1 MKNIRS
7 LVFLAAIA
15 SFSVACNPLE
25 DDSLRDKFIVNAGT
39 PITKAAL
46 SAAISVTQPF
56 SNGDGV
62 VMGDQCVVIKNKRPD
77 IGGAWHIGW
86 GIGEKILNTDH
97 DTLYYEANGK
107 FKIYYVGISENQIV
121 NSDTI
126 EVTVTNV
133 FDPWAG
139 YLTGAV
145 DKSNKTAAKTW
156 GFREVSWGSVCNMG
170 AHGGW
175 KYTSAGYTPESNF
188 AWWGSVSYAQAGD
201 QTMKF
206 EYNDSKMTTY
216 KADGSVKASGAF
228 GFIHNI
234 PEAGVLGTLVTTAPT
249 IGASYD
255 DCGQGS
261 NNNFYLLTLT
271 KDYITVYHN
280 GWGGAADW
288 DDCGWYAYFM
298 AKK

>member
-1 MKNIRS
+1 MKNIKS
-7 LVFLAAIA
+7 LVFLAVIA

-25 DDSLRDKFIVNAGT
+25 DDSLRDKFIVNEGT

-56 SNGDGV
+56 SNEDGV

-86 GIGEKILNTDH
+86 GIGEKILNTDQ

-107 FKIYYVGISENQIV
+107 FKIYYVGISENRIV
-121 NSDTI
+121 NSDTT

-133 FDPWAG
+133 FDPWSG
-139 YLTGAV
+139 FLTGAV
-145 DKSNKTAAKTW
+145 DKSNTTASMTW

-188 AWWGSVSYAQAGD
+188 AWWGSVNYAQAGD

-206 EYNDSKMTTY
+206 EYNGSKMTTF
-216 KADGSVKASGAF
+216 KADGSVKSSGTF
-228 GFIHNI
+228 GFIHNV
-234 PEAGVLGTLVTTAPT
+234 PEAGVLGTLVTTTPT

-261 NNNFYLLTLT
+261 NNKFYLLTLT

-280 GWGGAADW
+280 GWDGSADW
-288 DDCGWYAYFM
+288 GDCGWYAYFK